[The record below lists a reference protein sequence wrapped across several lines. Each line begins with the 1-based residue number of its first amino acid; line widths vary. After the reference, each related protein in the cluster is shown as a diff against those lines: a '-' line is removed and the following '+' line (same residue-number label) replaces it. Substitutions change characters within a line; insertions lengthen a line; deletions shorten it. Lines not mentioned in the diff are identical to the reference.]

1 MRLGGT
7 SPPFTGAPRL
17 GLGGMALAGAY
28 GPIDHTEAVHLVQQ
42 ALDAGVVLLDT
53 ADASPGGRVRRIVG
67 QAVASR
73 RDEALIAVHS
83 RPFDAGAVTRV
94 GSRGLVDDCEEALRQ
109 LGVDHIDL
117 YIVHPG
123 GLRVPIEEQ
132 MGELAGLLEAGKIR
146 RIGVGGVSGDQLV
159 RAHAIHPV
167 AVVTAEYSLWQ
178 RQAERDLLPL
188 ARRRGIGLMAC
199 QPLGRGLLTG
209 RITTPTQ
216 LSAEDSRHA
225 DPRFSVERLSAVRSS
240 LRALEEVAADM
251 SIGAGRLALAWLLSR
266 GEDIVPV
273 PSTRDRVHLEMNLSA
288 HGLRLDR
295 ETQHRLST
303 VFSASSK
310 AREEGHMDFTSRPGL
325 D

>member
-1 MRLGGT
+1 MRLGG
-7 SPPFTGAPRL
+7 SSSPFTGVRRL
-17 GLGGMALAGAY
+17 GLGGMALGGAY
-28 GPIDHTEAVHLVQQ
+28 GPIDHAEAVRLVQQ

-53 ADASPGGRVRRIVG
+53 ADASRGGRVRRIVG

-83 RPFDAGAVTRV
+83 RPFGAGAVTRV
-94 GSRGLVDDCEEALRQ
+94 DSRGLVDDCEEALRQ

-117 YIVHPG
+117 YVVHLR

-146 RIGVGGVSGDQLV
+146 RIGVGGVSGDELV

-167 AVVTAEYSLWQ
+167 AVVAAEYSLWQ

-209 RITTPTQ
+209 RITDPTQ
-216 LSAEDSRHA
+216 LSAEDLRHT
-225 DPRFSVERLSAVRSS
+225 DPCFSVEKLSAVRSS
-240 LRALEEVAADM
+240 LRVLEAVAADM
-251 SIGAGRLALAWLLSR
+251 SIGAGRLALAWLLSC
-266 GEDIVPV
+266 GEDIIPV

-288 HGLRLDR
+288 RDLRLTR

-303 VFSASSK
+303 IFSASSE
-310 AREEGHMDFTSRPGL
+310 AREEEQMDLTSCPGL
-325 D
+325 N